1 MFKLVIIIQSLTW
14 IFSFIDFVEGE
25 DPDQEYIDKALPI
38 LEERLMFGGAR
49 LAALMVYIYGETAMQ
64 AATFLN

>member
-1 MFKLVIIIQSLTW
+1 MP
-14 IFSFIDFVEGE
+14 IDFVEGE

-49 LAALMVYIYGETAMQ
+49 LAALMVYIYGESTMQ

>member
-1 MFKLVIIIQSLTW
+1 MGWAQE
-14 IFSFIDFVEGE
+14 SFEVAKDYAYADFVEGE

-49 LAALMVYIYGETAMQ
+49 LAALMVYIYGESTMQ